1 VFRSY
6 CLSQREACAFAL
18 IVLGGAAADLQAA
31 DIGNPPMVSLTERA
45 DPSRDARVAALL
57 SQQAAAAQRLGEAQ
71 VGNVQG
77 RLQQLHGDDAA
88 FCDRPE
94 PRASRAAAAAGSTAP
109 LESATLSSPRG
120 PVPTVVGSHIA
131 LPIVPSAADAVSLP
145 LGACQRSHVG
155 TAWSAGSLDVG
166 TPYAPVSG
174 QGLALQS
181 RGVTFGAD
189 HRIARDVVLGVGIG
203 LARERADAVGDGVW
217 NGTDAQSATVY
228 LGYRPSPDFF
238 IDALAGAG
246 DLQMRSARHAAEHV
260 DAAAD
265 RSGAQRFASL
275 AAGSRLDVAGVAVA
289 PYTRLDAIQATLQP
303 TVETDGGSEVLRYP
317 RQSAASLK
325 AVLGVEGSS
334 RIETRFGALSP
345 RVKAEMSHEFDG
357 AGAASLVVADST
369 GGPSVAI
376 DTVAVPRSAW
386 SAGFGAA
393 LALRDHWSVGA
404 GYAFDRSAAGSV
416 SRLDFTLTR
425 QLR

>member
-120 PVPTVVGSHIA
+120 PVPTVVGSDIA

-145 LGACQRSHVG
+145 LGACQRSRVG

-166 TPYAPVSG
+166 TPYAPVS
-174 QGLALQS
+174 
-181 RGVTFGAD
+181 
-189 HRIARDVVLGVGIG
+189 
-203 LARERADAVGDGVW
+203 DGVW

-404 GYAFDRSAAGSV
+404 GYAFDRSAGGSV